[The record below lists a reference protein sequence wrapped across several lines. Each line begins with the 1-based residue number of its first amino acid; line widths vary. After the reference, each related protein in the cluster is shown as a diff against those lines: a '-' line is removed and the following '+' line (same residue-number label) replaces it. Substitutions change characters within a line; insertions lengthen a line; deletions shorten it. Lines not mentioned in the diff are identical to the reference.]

1 MRVAICLS
9 GQVRSAKECFPFIY
23 ENIIKP
29 NNADVFFHTYFDP
42 SNLYMEKT
50 HIDRGDCFLH
60 PKIIEEIISLYK
72 PVAYLVEKPKN
83 LLKPSLEMSETRLK
97 RSIEFNSNKNWS
109 REQHKHHII
118 KQMMSMFYSIFK
130 ANELKEN
137 YANENGF
144 IYDYVIRVRFDLVPL
159 TPLNCSLYDK
169 NKIYFLNLGHPDNL
183 ISDWINF
190 GSNLIMNIYASIYL
204 HIEYLLSP
212 NFYLL
217 KDRFPSTIEASDTC
231 GGYYEYMVRDIM
243 SLHNIESRTMN
254 LHCILSYNT

>member
-1 MRVAICLS
+1 MRIAVCLS
-9 GQVRSAKECFPFIY
+9 GQPRTAVGCFPYIY
-23 ENIIKP
+23 TNIIKP

-42 SNLYMEKT
+42 DNPYMEKT
-50 HIDRGDCFLH
+50 HIGRGDCYLH
-60 PKIIEEIISLYK
+60 SNIIEEIIYLYK

-83 LLKPSLEMSETRLK
+83 FLKPTLEMSETRLK
-97 RSIEFNSNKNWS
+97 RSMEFNSNKNWS
-109 REQHKHHII
+109 REQHKHHTI

-144 IYDYVIRVRFDLVPL
+144 VYDYVIRVRFDLLPL
-159 TPLNCSLYDK
+159 TPLDCTLYDP
-169 NKIYFLNLGHPDNL
+169 NKIYYLNLGHPDHL

-190 GSNLIMNIYASIYL
+190 GSNLVMNIYASIYL

-212 NFYLL
+212 DFYLL
-217 KDRFPSTIEASDTC
+217 KDRFPSTLEASDTC

-243 SLHNIESRTMN
+243 SLHKIESRTMN
-254 LHCILSYNT
+254 VHYTLANNT